1 MKIPSRE
8 EAIDI
13 LKGAGCSQRIIEHCI
28 SVTRIAL
35 ELAEGVRRN
44 GREVDM
50 RLIEA
55 GALLHDIGRC
65 RTHSVEHGAI
75 GGQMAR
81 EMGLPEPLARVIERH
96 VGGGITPDEA
106 ERLGLKGRNYMPETL
121 EEKIVAY
128 ADKLIEGDRRIRIE
142 ETIEKFAMELGRG
155 HPAIERLRA
164 LHEEM
169 SRLINPGDMRD
180 SIG

>member
-1 MKIPSRE
+1 MKIPDRE
-8 EAIDI
+8 EAICI
-13 LKGAGCSQRIIEHCI
+13 MKRAGCSQPIIEHCI
-28 SVTRIAL
+28 SVSRIAL
-35 ELAEGVRRN
+35 ELAWEIR
-44 GREVDM
+44 GRGMEIDM
-50 RLIEA
+50 KLVEA

-81 EMGLPEPLARVIERH
+81 GMGLPEPLVRIIERH
-96 VGGGITPDEA
+96 VGGGITPEEA
-106 ERLGLKGRNYMPETL
+106 EKLGLERGNYIPETL

-128 ADKLIEGDRRIRIE
+128 ADKLIEGERRIPIE
-142 ETIEKFAMELGRG
+142 ETIEKFAEELGRE

-169 SRLINPGDMRD
+169 SRLINLGMTEK
-180 SIG
+180 